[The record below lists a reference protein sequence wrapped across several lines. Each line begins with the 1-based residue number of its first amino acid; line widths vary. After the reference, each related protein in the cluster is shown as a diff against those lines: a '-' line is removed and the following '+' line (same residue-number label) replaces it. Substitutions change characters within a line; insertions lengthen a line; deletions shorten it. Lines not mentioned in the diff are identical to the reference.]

1 MTAAVLALGAFLFV
15 ACGQD
20 LPQNTFRAEGPNA
33 ELQKDLFFL
42 AFWIAVFI
50 FVLVEGLIVFAAIR
64 FRARRREEAPKQV
77 HGNTRLEIVWTVIPA
92 LLLLFIGVP
101 TIGGIFTL
109 AAQPQGDVLNVN
121 VIAHQWW
128 WEFQYPDQK
137 IVTANELHIPVGRP
151 VLLSMESKETP
162 GGQEQFGLTPAD
174 AVIHSLWVPRLSGT
188 QDIIPGRVTH
198 LTLQAE
204 RPGTYFGQCKEF
216 CGISHANMR
225 FRVIAQTAKDF
236 TGWVSAQQ
244 AEAAE
249 PPPGT
254 DAAEGAEL
262 FAQFPGGSCVACH
275 AIDPGGEGA
284 SVGPNLTHFG
294 SRTTFG
300 AGLFPNDAEHLER
313 WLRDPGRMKAGVPE
327 GAKMPNYNLSNDHI
341 QALVAYLQSLK

>member
-1 MTAAVLALGAFLFV
+1 MTAAVVALGAFLFV
-15 ACGQD
+15 SCGQD
-20 LPQNTFRAEGPNA
+20 LPQSTFVPSGPNA
-33 ELQKDLFFL
+33 ELQNNLFFL

-77 HGNTRLEIVWTVIPA
+77 HGNTRLEIVWTIIPA

-101 TIGGIFTL
+101 TIQGIFTL
-109 AAQPQGDVLNVN
+109 AAQPRGDVLNVR

-128 WEFQYPDQK
+128 WEFEYPDQR
-137 IVTANELHIPVGRP
+137 IVTANELNIPVDRP
-151 VLLSMESKETP
+151 VHLSMESRETP

-174 AVIHSLWVPRLSGT
+174 AVIHSLWVPKLGGT
-188 QDIIPGRVTH
+188 QDIVPGRVTE
-198 LTLQAE
+198 LTLQADE
-204 RPGTYFGQCKEF
+204 PGVYFGQCKEF

-225 FRVIAQTAKDF
+225 FRVIAQTAEDF
-236 TGWVSAQQ
+236 DGWVRGQQ
-244 AEAAE
+244 AEAAT
-249 PPPGT
+249 PPPGS

-262 FAQFPGGSCVACH
+262 FRQFPGGSCLACH
-275 AIDPGGEGA
+275 GIEPNQGA

-294 SRTTFG
+294 SRTTFA
-300 AGLFPNDAEHLER
+300 AGLFANDPKLLEK
-313 WLRDPGRMKAGVPE
+313 WLRNPGAMKA

>member
-1 MTAAVLALGAFLFV
+1 MTAAVVALGAFLFV

-20 LPQNTFRAEGPNA
+20 LPQNTFEPAGPNA
-33 ELQKDLFFL
+33 DLQKNLFFL
-42 AFWIAVFI
+42 AFWIAVVI
-50 FVLVEGLIVFAAIR
+50 FVLVEGLIVLAAIR
-64 FRARRREEAPKQV
+64 FRARRGEEGPVQV

-101 TIGGIFTL
+101 TIRGIFTL

-128 WEFQYPDQK
+128 WEFQYPDQE

-151 VLLSMESKETP
+151 VRLSMESKDIP
-162 GGQEQFGLTPAD
+162 GGQEKFGLTPAN
-174 AVIHSLWVPRLSGT
+174 AVIHSLWVPKLSGT

-225 FRVIAQTAKDF
+225 LRVIAQSAGDFGRWLTEQRAK
-236 TGWVSAQQ
+236 
-244 AEAAE
+244 AAE
-249 PPPGT
+249 PPAGS

-262 FAQFPGGSCVACH
+262 FKQFPGGSCLACH
-275 AIDPGGEGA
+275 GIDPSQGDTVA
-284 SVGPNLTHFG
+284 PNLAHFG

-327 GAKMPNYNLSNDHI
+327 GAKMPNYNLSPDHI
-341 QALVAYLQSLK
+341 RALVAYLQSLK